1 MSEIDNFYYVNQI
14 NTIQI
19 FLVLLFTMILLIDL
33 LMDVLTGFL

>member
-1 MSEIDNFYYVNQI
+1 MSEIDNLYYISQI
-14 NTIQI
+14 NTIPI

>member
-14 NTIQI
+14 NTIPI

>member
-1 MSEIDNFYYVNQI
+1 MSEIDNFYYVSQI
-14 NTIQI
+14 NTIPI

>member
-1 MSEIDNFYYVNQI
+1 MSQIDNLYYVSQI
-14 NTIQI
+14 NTIPI

>member
-1 MSEIDNFYYVNQI
+1 MSEIDNLYYVSQMNMI
-14 NTIQI
+14 PI